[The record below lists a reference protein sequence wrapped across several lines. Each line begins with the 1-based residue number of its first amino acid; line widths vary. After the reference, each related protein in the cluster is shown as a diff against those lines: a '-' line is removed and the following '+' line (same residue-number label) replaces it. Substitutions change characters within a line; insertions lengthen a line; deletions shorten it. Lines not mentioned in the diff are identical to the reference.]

1 MDFPFF
7 HELLRIDSTSGQE
20 RTVALWLAERLPGLF
35 PASNRPLLQ
44 VDEVG
49 DGTLNLLLTW
59 GKPKIVFCSHLDTV
73 PPYIPPT
80 FPEGVFTVSG
90 QDSSQDSFAPLGMT
104 ASCHSEAVEDR
115 RKNLIPGESS
125 PVIPGETPHVIPDL
139 TSPVIP
145 DLTSPVIPGLT
156 SPVIPGETPPVIPG
170 LTRNLPDVIAGRGSC
185 DAKGQVFAIVEAC
198 KKLAE
203 EGKSDFGMLLLA
215 GEETGSWGAK
225 AFAKTGF
232 KAEYLVVGEPTDNC
246 MVSASKGT
254 KSFDLKFT
262 GTPFHSGYP
271 QFGVSAVD
279 LFVEFVNALKAKD
292 FGVDPLLG
300 ETTWNIGLVHSDNP
314 QNILSPEL
322 TCRLYF
328 RTTFVSD
335 AAVTQWMA
343 EAPDLLTD
351 GRSQPAMTEA
361 TVPGQTTSVVPDL
374 TTSVIPDQTTSVI
387 PELTTSVVPGLTS
400 SVIPGLT
407 RNLTVTPR
415 GGDTPARY
423 WTVEGL
429 PAKSVAFGS
438 DAPHLTNFTHKAICG
453 PGSITVAHRDDEHV
467 RIADLATAVEQ
478 YLALYRAATK

>member
-1 MDFPFF
+1 MDYQFF
-7 HELLRIDSTSGQE
+7 QELLRIESTSGKE
-20 RTVALWLAERLPGLF
+20 RKVAEWLAERLPGMF
-35 PASNRPLLQ
+35 PAANRPALRAE
-44 VDEVG
+44 EVG

-59 GKPKIVFCSHLDTV
+59 GAPRIVFCSHLDTV

-80 FPEGVFTVSG
+80 FADE
-90 QDSSQDSFAPLGMT
+90 
-104 ASCHSEAVEDR
+104 
-115 RKNLIPGESS
+115 
-125 PVIPGETPHVIPDL
+125 VIK
-139 TSPVIP
+139 
-145 DLTSPVIPGLT
+145 
-156 SPVIPGETPPVIPG
+156 
-170 LTRNLPDVIAGRGSC
+170 GRGSC

-225 AFAKTGF
+225 AFAKTDF

-262 GTPFHSGYP
+262 GEPFHSGYP
-271 QFGVSAVD
+271 QYGVSAVD
-279 LFVEFVNALKAKD
+279 LFVDFVNALKAKD
-292 FGVDPLLG
+292 FGMDPVLG
-300 ETTWNIGLVHSDNP
+300 ETTWNIGLVRSDNP

-335 AAVTQWMA
+335 EAVCQWME
-343 EAPDLLTD
+343 EAP
-351 GRSQPAMTEA
+351 
-361 TVPGQTTSVVPDL
+361 
-374 TTSVIPDQTTSVI
+374 
-387 PELTTSVVPGLTS
+387 

-407 RNLTVTPR
+407 GNLAVSPR

-429 PAKSVAFGS
+429 PSKSVAFGS
-438 DAPHLTNFTHKAICG
+438 DAPHLKNFTHKAICG
-453 PGSITVAHRDDEHV
+453 PGSITVAHRDDECV
-467 RIADLATAVEQ
+467 RVADLATAVEQ
-478 YLALYRAATK
+478 YLALYRSVTE

>member
-1 MDFPFF
+1 MDFDFF
-7 HELLRIDSTSGQE
+7 HELLRTDSTSGKE
-20 RTVALWLAERLPGLF
+20 RKVASWLAERLPGMF
-35 PASNRPLLQ
+35 PASNRPVLR

-59 GKPKIVFCSHLDTV
+59 GEPKIVFCSHLDTV

-80 FPEGVFTVSG
+80 
-90 QDSSQDSFAPLGMT
+90 L
-104 ASCHSEAVEDR
+104 SED
-115 RKNLIPGESS
+115 KIC
-125 PVIPGETPHVIPDL
+125 
-139 TSPVIP
+139 
-145 DLTSPVIPGLT
+145 
-156 SPVIPGETPPVIPG
+156 
-170 LTRNLPDVIAGRGSC
+170 GRGSC

-225 AFAKTGF
+225 AFAKTDF

-262 GTPFHSGYP
+262 GVPFHSGYP
-271 QFGVSAVD
+271 QYGASAVD

-292 FGVDPLLG
+292 FGTDPLLG

-335 AAVTQWMA
+335 EAVTQWMN
-343 EAPDLLTD
+343 EAPDVLSD
-351 GRSQPAMTEA
+351 GRSRPAMTEGP
-361 TVPGQTTSVVPDL
+361 VSGQSP
-374 TTSVIPDQTTSVI
+374 
-387 PELTTSVVPGLTS
+387 
-400 SVIPGLT
+400 SVIPGGSRACRGMT
-407 RNLTVTPR
+407 GNLIVTPR

-429 PAKSVAFGS
+429 SSKSVAFGS
-438 DAPHLTNFTHKAICG
+438 DAPHLTNFVHKAICG
-453 PGSITVAHRDDEHV
+453 PGSITVAHRNDEHV
-467 RIADLATAVEQ
+467 RVADLATAVDQ
-478 YLALYRAATK
+478 YLALYRAATS